1 MVYTEIGSVHRRSCG
16 DGLKSWNGMP
26 RHYETGFLLRR
37 AFPPEKARKIGQ
49 TQPSD
54 HRRTGEET
62 KRVPSLHHH
71 QIKEKNTRW
80 KWDERHARTEPN
92 PTPKQLGIE
101 IPGGSNSANCE
112 LLASSPN
119 YFSSPRRPEEEPFA
133 LRHQFQTPPYLG
145 CPRAQV
151 FSMHDAS
158 QTRRSG
164 FPL

>member
-1 MVYTEIGSVHRRSCG
+1 MVYTEIGSLYRRSCG

-92 PTPKQLGIE
+92 PTPKQLGIG

-119 YFSSPRRPEEEPFA
+119 YFSPTPAGGAFA
-133 LRHQFQTPPYLG
+133 LALAPVPNPPVSWL
-145 CPRAQV
+145 PRPGTSIFHA
-151 FSMHDAS
+151 
-158 QTRRSG
+158 
-164 FPL
+164 